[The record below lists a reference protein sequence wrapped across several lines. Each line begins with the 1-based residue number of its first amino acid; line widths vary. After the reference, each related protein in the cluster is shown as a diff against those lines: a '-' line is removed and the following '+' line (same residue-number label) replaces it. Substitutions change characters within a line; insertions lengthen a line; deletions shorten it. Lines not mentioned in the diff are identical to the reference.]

1 MGGKKKVPQETTA
14 TTAEEHSDMF
24 HLCFSQ
30 VIFLPDSAEALH
42 AAVLKTCGHTSL
54 TCLCASLR

>member
-1 MGGKKKVPQETTA
+1 MGKKVPQETTT

-24 HLCFSQ
+24 HRCGSL

-42 AAVLKTCGHTSL
+42 AAALKTSGHTSL